1 MSQEVSSISIM
12 IISVMYCYAGGS
24 LVQCFCTNTNQTHK
38 THYIIPQVINC
49 SSGCLDLESS
59 YGLLLRW
66 TSSASAICCHHIY
79 VSSHFCTLEYM
90 FLSAYFVL
98 VIFVISDPVPFFL
111 IFYQNRP
118 DSRVIKLIKRMGAR
132 PIPNQRRV
140 LCMNKIDLVEKKKD
154 LLKVAEEFKDLP
166 GYER

>member
-1 MSQEVSSISIM
+1 
-12 IISVMYCYAGGS
+12 
-24 LVQCFCTNTNQTHK
+24 
-38 THYIIPQVINC
+38 
-49 SSGCLDLESS
+49 
-59 YGLLLRW
+59 
-66 TSSASAICCHHIY
+66 
-79 VSSHFCTLEYM
+79 M